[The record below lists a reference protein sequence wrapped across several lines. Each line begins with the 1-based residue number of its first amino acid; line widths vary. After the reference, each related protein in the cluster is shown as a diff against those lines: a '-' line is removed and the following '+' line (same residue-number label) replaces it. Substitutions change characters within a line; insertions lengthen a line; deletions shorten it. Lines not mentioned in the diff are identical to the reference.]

1 MQVFDEWWA
10 EQEAFA
16 GEATMFAAESAW
28 DAAQEITALRCK
40 EIVRQRSLAD
50 NQAVEI
56 EKRISLEFCV

>member
-1 MQVFDEWWA
+1 MQVFYEWWA

-16 GEATMFAAESAW
+16 GDGAMFAAESAW

-40 EIVRQRSLAD
+40 EIVRQRSLAE
-50 NQAVEI
+50 NQVAEI